1 MCNTAYYI
9 KLIPKNYDYEK
20 RGKVMAKKIYEA
32 ECPYCGND
40 IEIDP
45 YRNSK
50 GYYTK
55 PWKPQV
61 GDIRQCPWCTWRYR
75 VEGVHKTQA
84 DSLLKELEK

>member
-1 MCNTAYYI
+1 
-9 KLIPKNYDYEK
+9 
-20 RGKVMAKKIYEA
+20 MAKKIYEA

-75 VEGVHKTQA
+75 VEGVHKTRLVLGEYINMNR
-84 DSLLKELEK
+84 SRRKEKRQRKNEEAHIESAAN